1 MFSCSELSRFANFTR
16 RYCPG
21 PAVMNSVVDRFCGFV
36 DLGYGPRFST
46 IFCEDVGGLSNSSKV
61 SFLSLSTLC
70 SYSTGLYVYPVL
82 WHNRC
87 VHKRT
92 SRPRKNKATEWAI
105 GQPLSFP
112 LKGKISEPAKRPKS
126 KPLDNKRTA
135 ES

>member
-1 MFSCSELSRFANFTR
+1 
-16 RYCPG
+16 
-21 PAVMNSVVDRFCGFV
+21 MNRVVDRFCGFV
-36 DLGYGPRFST
+36 DLLSQV
-46 IFCEDVGGLSNSSKV
+46 VGFFETFLLNSSIP
-61 SFLSLSTLC
+61 C
-70 SYSTGLYVYPVL
+70 SYGTGLYVYPVL
-82 WHNRC
+82 WHNWR